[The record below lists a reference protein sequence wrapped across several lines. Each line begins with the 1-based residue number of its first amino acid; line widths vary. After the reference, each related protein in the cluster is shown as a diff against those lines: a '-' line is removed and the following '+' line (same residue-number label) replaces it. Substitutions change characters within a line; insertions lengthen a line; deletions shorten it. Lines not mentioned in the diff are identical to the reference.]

1 MWPTK
6 LKTVTIRTFTEK
18 VCWPLA
24 QTINLTIAWAIGTF
38 SISLAKK
45 LETEAFRVSSASQQT
60 WTHQGPLVRPFC
72 LLLTSD
78 TFPQRSRV
86 ATASVS
92 IIFLYN
98 TAPRRKGAVT
108 RANAGFLFP
117 REKISPIDPSGF
129 LLVFNWLELGHM
141 LAAQPITGKGEEGRY
156 DWLRPVTIR
165 TLRRSRLLLVIREE
179 VRCLAACEYE
189 AHPLSS
195 PWKWLWFR
203 TEVRPLSPLDRAINR
218 WAYHYF
224 FPFSHPL
231 PCYHFLPTNHQ
242 SWL

>member
-1 MWPTK
+1 M
-6 LKTVTIRTFTEK
+6 
-18 VCWPLA
+18 
-24 QTINLTIAWAIGTF
+24 
-38 SISLAKK
+38 LAKK

-86 ATASVS
+86 AAASVS

-195 PWKWLWFR
+195 PWKWL
-203 TEVRPLSPLDRAINR
+203 
-218 WAYHYF
+218 
-224 FPFSHPL
+224 
-231 PCYHFLPTNHQ
+231 
-242 SWL
+242 

>member
-1 MWPTK
+1 MDSSRTLGEAILPSAHQWYLPSTFQGGCCIREYHIFVQHSSTK
-6 LKTVTIRTFTEK
+6 EGGSDKSKRGLSLPQGE
-18 VCWPLA
+18 
-24 QTINLTIAWAIGTF
+24 NL
-38 SISLAKK
+38 
-45 LETEAFRVSSASQQT
+45 
-60 WTHQGPLVRPFC
+60 
-72 LLLTSD
+72 
-78 TFPQRSRV
+78 
-86 ATASVS
+86 
-92 IIFLYN
+92 
-98 TAPRRKGAVT
+98 
-108 RANAGFLFP
+108 
-117 REKISPIDPSGF
+117 PIDPSGF